1 MLKTALFGLAFTILL
16 WQPATAQNARQ
27 ASFTI
32 GYDVYTL
39 QRALEAKSS
48 SVEYDQD
55 SSGFMFAAESAIN
68 DDGSLIFEYRDAGE
82 GSIRCTS
89 DFGVLEIDGEDWEC
103 DEGDEVRT
111 EAYSFA
117 IAYKAYN
124 QQSGYWKFGLGSYRI
139 IYHDS
144 NVPEKKDI
152 GPYIGWGIKLDGTEE
167 RTGTYLEFGATLD
180 GTFGIGVAYQFDTN

>member
-16 WQPATAQNARQ
+16 WQPATAQNTRQ
-27 ASFTI
+27 TSFTI
-32 GYDVYTL
+32 GYDFYTL
-39 QRALEAKSS
+39 QRALEAKSP

-68 DDGSLIFEYRDAGE
+68 GDGSIIFEYRDAGD

-89 DFGVLEIDGEDWEC
+89 DFGVLEIDGEDWDCVEAV
-103 DEGDEVRT
+103 EVET
-111 EAYSFA
+111 EASSYA

-124 QQSGYWKFGLGSYRI
+124 QRSGYWKLGLGSYRI
-139 IYHDS
+139 IYHES
-144 NVPEKKDI
+144 NVPEKKDL
-152 GPYIGWGIKLDGTEE
+152 GLYIRGGIKLDGTEE

-180 GTFGIGVAYQFDTN
+180 GTFGIGVAYQFDIN